1 MPWRGKRSVKTSVIQ
16 GERKKSR
23 NKNQAPLFKLRNK

>member
-16 GERKKSR
+16 GERKESTD
-23 NKNQAPLFKLRNK
+23 KNQAPLFKLRHK